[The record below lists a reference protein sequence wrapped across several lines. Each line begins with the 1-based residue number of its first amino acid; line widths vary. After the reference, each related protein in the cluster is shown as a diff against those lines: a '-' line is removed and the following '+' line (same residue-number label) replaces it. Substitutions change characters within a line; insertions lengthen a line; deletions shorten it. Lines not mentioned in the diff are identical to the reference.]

1 MLVSPN
7 VKGIVRDGRRG
18 GYPLAELGVFGRY
31 FRLGG
36 PGFQNRHGSVVKGSE
51 IYVSVGRHG
60 GGIVA
65 TGRGDTLLEKHLLA
79 GFCIVSSDQPS
90 VFHQDTLATV
100 YERGGDIR
108 QPLGFLPEQ
117 VRSCRVSATAGQQG
131 KDAALSLGR
140 ELEHRI
146 PLLA

>member
-60 GGIVA
+60 GGMVA
-65 TGRGDTLLEKHLLA
+65 TGRGDTFLEKHLVA
-79 GFCIVSSDQPS
+79 GFCIVSSDRRS
-90 VFHQDTLATV
+90 DVHQRPALRLSPGHTGHGIRARRGYTAAPWFSSRAGEKLSRLRYRRAT
-100 YERGGDIR
+100 
-108 QPLGFLPEQ
+108 
-117 VRSCRVSATAGQQG
+117 GQRRC
-131 KDAALSLGR
+131 SFPR
-140 ELEHRI
+140 TRT
-146 PLLA
+146 